1 MGNPQIEHPPGEGSS
16 EGVEYLGSS
25 KTDKVKHPGGEWID
39 CYMIYKVQGEKKKMI
54 APSDYTPKNNPPTDE
69 SLSSQLR
76 VESCDCDKN
85 ERNEKGNDRLPLRR
99 RVALNMYYV
108 CTSKNRKP

>member
-16 EGVEYLGSS
+16 EGIEYLGAS

-69 SLSSQLR
+69 SLSSQLKLR
-76 VESCDCDKN
+76 VVTATKMRE
-85 ERNEKGNDRLPLRR
+85 
-99 RVALNMYYV
+99 
-108 CTSKNRKP
+108 TRKEMTDFPYEGGQH